1 MAAISEDIANSS
13 IPPPTQALIDK
24 ADLET
29 GSVFA
34 IDPVQPRILPQYI
47 PLSKHNS
54 SNTQEIFIDSILK
67 QDIQNSTGETPS
79 NFIVSTP
86 SLSSNTLPSQGSA
99 ATNTQDPFA
108 DLSTYITELIEKT
121 SSTESTLSNVAVN
134 GLEGTTKL
142 SYAIQEILIQSGQT
156 KEKLNISTKA
166 QFIRLEKQL
175 VDINQCCQLLKTHL
189 HDLNATRID
198 ILGRLVTPSTMD
210 RIANMKSTVKVILPH
225 QRHEQSGGHSN
236 HGSIAPQT
244 RASVAVTS
252 LDSQESDA
260 FLDMGIFP
268 KTGLAAAN
276 HVSMAPVAPKM
287 FAKLPKEV
295 TDANLPKPEL
305 MRLSALYELIETEAD
320 YCRDLMTMINFH
332 RAQLRES
339 KIVSEQDSTA
349 LFSNIDQLL
358 LANQG
363 LLAKLK
369 ARRDLNPIVQEI
381 GDVIA
386 DSANALKV
394 YSIYAANYPAAM
406 KLAYSLQ
413 GRPEVKEMMQK
424 WMNNPE
430 VRGLSLESF
439 LIKPVQRICKYP
451 LLLRELEKHTERA
464 GNTVDQANLRAAAE
478 KIEAVVTLVNEATR
492 TAEEKQ
498 RILNLESNIESP
510 IPLGFADKKHIKD
523 GPLLRLAG
531 GKTKERYVLLFTD
544 MLLICKSQKS
554 PGKYELESG
563 YSLAELLPRQEFKDT
578 VKSRGINIVTL
589 SVITSDDKDTIVFAS
604 SNDEDRLKWI
614 DAFTVA
620 FKDITE
626 EHRSAVRSTMNSN
639 MLKQPSFNE
648 SGGLTFRATAK
659 KGKGNIGRTIAIGA
673 GSSML
678 RKQAAAR
685 ASLMENWMSSPTPN
699 AVVLSEPEIVE
710 VGGEIYKRAFAA
722 TGHIYYFSTQT
733 HKSIWKLPDGY
744 TIVENCAV
752 TSANGTEPHNPDLD
766 GNQMAF
772 DIEEEEGMILNL
784 VEGYPMWRCVDRGD
798 GMPYFFNI
806 NTQETRWE
814 HPKVLIAE
822 GENTNALA

>member
-381 GDVIA
+381 GILQMYQCY
-386 DSANALKV
+386 ALKV

-639 MLKQPSFNE
+639 MLKQPQF
-648 SGGLTFRATAK
+648 
-659 KGKGNIGRTIAIGA
+659 
-673 GSSML
+673 
-678 RKQAAAR
+678 
-685 ASLMENWMSSPTPN
+685 
-699 AVVLSEPEIVE
+699 
-710 VGGEIYKRAFAA
+710 
-722 TGHIYYFSTQT
+722 
-733 HKSIWKLPDGY
+733 
-744 TIVENCAV
+744 
-752 TSANGTEPHNPDLD
+752 
-766 GNQMAF
+766 
-772 DIEEEEGMILNL
+772 
-784 VEGYPMWRCVDRGD
+784 
-798 GMPYFFNI
+798 
-806 NTQETRWE
+806 
-814 HPKVLIAE
+814 
-822 GENTNALA
+822 

>member
-210 RIANMKSTVKVILPH
+210 RITNMKSTVKVILPY